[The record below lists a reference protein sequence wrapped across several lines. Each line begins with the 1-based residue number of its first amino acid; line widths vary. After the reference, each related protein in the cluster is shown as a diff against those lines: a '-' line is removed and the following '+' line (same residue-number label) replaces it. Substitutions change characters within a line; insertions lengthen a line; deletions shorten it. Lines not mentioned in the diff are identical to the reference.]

1 MVSKL
6 VEMKYFSRYSYGI
19 NLHKVCVIYLLL
31 KIFDIWDND
40 LGQRT
45 NGNRPPLGGKISGK

>member
-1 MVSKL
+1 
-6 VEMKYFSRYSYGI
+6 MKWNIFLATVIG
-19 NLHKVCVIYLLL
+19 LKVCVIYLLL